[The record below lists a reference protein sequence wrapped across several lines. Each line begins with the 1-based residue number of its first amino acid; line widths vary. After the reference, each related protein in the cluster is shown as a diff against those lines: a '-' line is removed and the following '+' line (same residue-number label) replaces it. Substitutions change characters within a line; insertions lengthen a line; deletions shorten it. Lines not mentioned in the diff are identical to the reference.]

1 MILKQI
7 RVGDI
12 GNFNYLIGDPATR
25 QAAIVDPA
33 WEPERLLA
41 EARALDLTLT
51 HILNTHCH
59 HDHVEANGAIQEA
72 TGARIHIHR
81 AEFKYLA
88 HFDPPPGDVAME
100 DGQEIEVGNLRI
112 RWLHTPGHS
121 PGSSCLWVEDALIAG
136 DTLFVDSI
144 GRTDFPG
151 SDPRAMFES
160 IQRLKSLPD
169 PLTVYPGHHYGR
181 TPTTTIGRQKAVN
194 PFWKLDRLEDFL
206 ALAQP
211 DNDVLEEG

>member
-1 MILKQI
+1 MILRQI
-7 RVGDI
+7 PVGAI
-12 GNFNYLIGDPATR
+12 GNFNYLLGDPATHT
-25 QAAIVDPA
+25 AAIVDPA

-41 EARALDLTLT
+41 EARDAGLTIT

-88 HFDPPPGDVAME
+88 HFEPPPGDVAME
-100 DGQEIEVGNLRI
+100 DGQEVQVGELTI

-151 SDPRAMFES
+151 SDPEAMFAS
-160 IQRLKSLPD
+160 IQKLKGLPEH
-169 PLTVYPGHHYGR
+169 LTVYPGHHYGR
-181 TPTTTIGRQKAVN
+181 TPTTTLAEQKRRN
-194 PFWKLDRLEDFL
+194 PFWRIERLEDFL
-206 ALAQP
+206 AVAQP
-211 DNDVLEEG
+211 DNDIIADL